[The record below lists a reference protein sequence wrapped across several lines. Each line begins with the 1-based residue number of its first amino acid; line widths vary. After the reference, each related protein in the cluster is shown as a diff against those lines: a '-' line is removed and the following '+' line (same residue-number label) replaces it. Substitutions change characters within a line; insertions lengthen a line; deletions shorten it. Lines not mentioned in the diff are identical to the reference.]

1 MLSRLFGSR
10 NRTERLYEVPA
21 GTRVY
26 AIGDIHGRSDLLA
39 QMHELIARDMVV
51 RPVERPVIVYLGDYV
66 DRGERSRDVID
77 LLLDRPVGGAESVHL
92 LGNHEDF
99 LLTFLKDASVAY
111 LWLKNGGDAT
121 MFSYGVGYPPSSDR
135 DERFR
140 LMRDAFEQKL
150 PPRHLEFLRSLNLTH
165 VEGGYAFVH
174 AGIKPGRPVGDQ
186 VAADVLW
193 IRSEFLESR
202 ADQGHCIVHG
212 HTITDDIDV
221 HSNRIGIDTGAYY
234 SGKLTCLVLEGGER
248 SVLQT

>member
-10 NRTERLYEVPA
+10 NRTERLYEAPA

-39 QMHELIARDMVV
+39 QMHELIASDIAA
-51 RPVERPVIVYLGDYV
+51 RPVERCVVVYLGDYV
-66 DRGERSRDVID
+66 DRGEQSRDVID
-77 LLLDRPVGGAESVHL
+77 LLLDRPVDGAESVYL

-99 LLTFLKDASVAY
+99 LLTFLNDASVAD

-150 PPRHLEFLRSLNLTH
+150 PARHLEFLQSLSLSH
-165 VEGGYAFVH
+165 VEGDYAFVH
-174 AGIKPGRPVGDQ
+174 AGIKPGRPLDQQ

-193 IRSEFLESR
+193 IRGEFLDSR
-202 ADQGHCIVHG
+202 ADHGHCVVHG
-212 HTITDDIDV
+212 HTISDDIDL
-221 HSNRIGIDTGAYY
+221 HHNRIGIDTGAYY